1 MSELLEKS
9 NYNEEQYFERK
20 LGNHYDNS
28 QPVASPNYSVPASD
42 QPFEEQESNVSKKKR
57 KLSKFETIWLSLCS
71 IIAVGAI
78 IASFFIRVDIIEQQR
93 SINNLED
100 SITEYRS
107 NTDILNS
114 QITDQYNYQQI
125 KEAADSNNMTIEKDR
140 VRTVER

>member
-1 MSELLEKS
+1 M
-9 NYNEEQYFERK
+9 
-20 LGNHYDNS
+20 
-28 QPVASPNYSVPASD
+28 
-42 QPFEEQESNVSKKKR
+42 
-57 KLSKFETIWLSLCS
+57 
-71 IIAVGAI
+71 
-78 IASFFIRVDIIEQQR
+78 DIIEQQR

-114 QITDQYNYQQI
+114 QITDQFNYQQI

>member
-1 MSELLEKS
+1 MSELLEKK

-28 QPVASPNYSVPASD
+28 QSVASPNYSVPASD

-78 IASFFIRVDIIEQQR
+78 MTSFFIRVDIIEQQR

-100 SITEYRS
+100 SIIEYRS

-114 QITDQYNYQQI
+114 QITDQFNYQQI

-140 VRTVER
+140 VRNVER

>member
-1 MSELLEKS
+1 MSELLEKT

-42 QPFEEQESNVSKKKR
+42 QPYEEQESNISKKAR
-57 KLSKFETIWLSLCS
+57 KLSKCDTMLLSHCS

-78 IASFFIRVDIIEQQR
+78 TASVFIRVDIIEQQR
-93 SINNLED
+93 SMNNLED
-100 SITEYRS
+100 SMTEYRS
-107 NTDILNS
+107 STDSLNS
-114 QITDQYNYQQI
+114 QITDQFNYQQI